1 MNSTKLWND
10 WSKTV
15 AAAEM
20 LPVDSPYAEKLWDV
34 AADLYVDYLAAIG
47 LREWQAA
54 DLRETHADFM
64 ALTGRF

>member
-1 MNSTKLWND
+1 MNSTKLWSD

-34 AADLYVDYLAAIG
+34 AADLYVDYLAAM
-47 LREWQAA
+47 REEFAA
-54 DLRETHADFM
+54 DLRETQADFL
-64 ALTGRF
+64 AGTGRI

>member
-1 MNSTKLWND
+1 
-10 WSKTV
+10 
-15 AAAEM
+15 M

-47 LREWQAA
+47 CREWQAA